1 VIEFSEKWLS
11 KKIMCG
17 IACGYGCC
25 NSPTFKV
32 TSEEHERTF
41 LQEKYETS
49 PKEIEPQNGHCR
61 FLKQMTQVVCLGKIA
76 QVVVKYFH

>member
-25 NSPTFKV
+25 NSPTF
-32 TSEEHERTF
+32 
-41 LQEKYETS
+41 
-49 PKEIEPQNGHCR
+49 
-61 FLKQMTQVVCLGKIA
+61 
-76 QVVVKYFH
+76 

>member
-1 VIEFSEKWLS
+1 MIEFSEKWLS

-41 LQEKYETS
+41 LQEKYH
-49 PKEIEPQNGHCR
+49 IYLN
-61 FLKQMTQVVCLGKIA
+61 LKSEDILYPEA
-76 QVVVKYFH
+76 